1 MKFNIK
7 KNYLAGIFLLFLSFF
22 FTANFCLA
30 AFLKTETQATID
42 NQAIKAG
49 EGGYEVSGSDIYGLI
64 QIVINAF
71 LAIIG
76 VLLLIYMLYAGYNW
90 MSAQGDEEKVTK
102 AKDTIRRAIIG
113 VIIIIAAY
121 AISVFV
127 MSRLEAGTLRG
138 GAPNNQPTSSRPA
151 CCDDGNCGAG
161 VSCA

>member
-7 KNYLAGIFLLFLSFF
+7 KNYLIGVFLLFLSFF
-22 FTANFCLA
+22 FSANFCLA
-30 AFLKTETQATID
+30 AFLKPETQAVIG

-49 EGGYEVSGSDIYGLI
+49 DSGYETSGGDIYGLI

-76 VLLLIYMLYAGYNW
+76 ALLLIYMLYGGYTW

-102 AKDTIRRAIIG
+102 AKDTIQRAIIG

-127 MSRLEAGTLRG
+127 MARLEAGTLKG
-138 GAPNNQPTSSRPA
+138 GAGPSAQQQPEYDPTK
-151 CCDDGNCGAG
+151 D
-161 VSCA
+161 